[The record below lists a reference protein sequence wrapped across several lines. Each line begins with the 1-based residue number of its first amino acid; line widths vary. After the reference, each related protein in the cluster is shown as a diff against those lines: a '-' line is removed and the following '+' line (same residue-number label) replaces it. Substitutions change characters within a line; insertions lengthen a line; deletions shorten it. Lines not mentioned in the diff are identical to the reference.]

1 LQDGG
6 QVVTLDPVVLFF
18 GLGVVGGVLKS
29 DLELPKAFI
38 EALTIFL
45 LLALGL
51 KGGVAISKSDVLTF
65 IGPAMALIGG
75 ALAITLAAFLVLKS
89 AGKLTRIDAAA
100 TAAHYGSVSVI
111 TFVVAQTYLADIG
124 VNYGGEMAFYLAVLE
139 VPALVLAAMLGKRDE
154 QRPGSWSALIQEI
167 VCGKSVLLLIGGMA
181 IGAFSGEAGI
191 KPFAP
196 LFFDLF
202 KGVVCFLLL
211 ELGFKT
217 VSQFPALRKSGLFLT
232 IFGVAFPVASAIA
245 GIFVARAVGFGIGD
259 QTLTAVLFASASYI
273 AAPSAMRVALPRANL
288 GLAIAPVVAVTFP
301 FNVMIGISLYH
312 RIALALA

>member
-1 LQDGG
+1 M
-6 QVVTLDPVVLFF
+6 LDPVVLFF

-51 KGGVAISKSDVLTF
+51 KGGVAISKSDALSLV
-65 IGPAMALIGG
+65 GPAMALIGG
-75 ALAITLAAFLVLKS
+75 ALMVTFAAFLVLKS
-89 AGKLTRIDAAA
+89 AGKLARIDAAA

-124 VNYGGEMAFYLAVLE
+124 VNFGGEMAFYLAVLE
-139 VPALVLAAMLGKRDE
+139 VPALVLAAVLGKRDA
-154 QRPGSWSALIQEI
+154 QKPGSWSALIQEI
-167 VCGKSVLLLIGGMA
+167 VCGKSVLLLVGGMA
-181 IGAFSGEAGI
+181 IGAATGEAGI

-217 VSQFPALRKSGLFLT
+217 VSQFPALRKSGLFLA
-232 IFGVAFPVASAIA
+232 IFGVIFPVASAVM
-245 GIFVARAVGFGIGD
+245 GIFIARAVGFGVGD

-273 AAPSAMRVALPRANL
+273 AAPSAMRVALPQANL

-301 FNVMIGISLYH
+301 FNVMVGVSLYH
-312 RIALALA
+312 RLALALA